1 VLDALARTMNLAAF
15 LGLVVLAPSSARA
28 ASPPSER
35 GQPEVAA
42 VPWNLA
48 EPVDDEPIAPTNPRV
63 SKTALAPVEPPPQP
77 PPVATGS
84 PLRPRRELER
94 MSEKPIGP
102 GKVKYKPGRGLLF
115 ESDNGKYALAMN
127 LAAQFLYT
135 LQDTT
140 PVPMGQ
146 TKRTTNTFEIR
157 RARLFLNGHVFSKHV
172 KYWVQLQFSPRDLGI
187 SNGKI
192 GQSPIFQ
199 WQVTFDWLRDFT
211 PQVGLNFIP
220 YARQRVAPIM
230 KLQFVDNSIA
240 SYEFTLD
247 RDIGVNIISKDLGGL
262 GKLRYYAGVYMGEGP
277 DFAKPVDFGLV
288 YNARFEIL
296 PFGDFDDYAEGDH
309 ARLLEPKLSIGGAYA
324 FADNDSRNRALGSAP
339 SDGGSTDTHNATVD
353 VVFKMAGFALLA
365 DAYYRFGRRKYGS
378 AMGPPND
385 DGVSSYLPI
394 ELPRN
399 GVGWTAQAG
408 YLIPRVP
415 FEIAGRYSGIHRLGS
430 LTSLRNSHEAGPALS
445 YYFAEHS
452 IKLQLDYLHLW
463 NEDSVRSDR
472 VRLQLTLGF

>member
-1 VLDALARTMNLAAF
+1 MTIAVFFALVL
-15 LGLVVLAPSSARA
+15 LAPSSAGA
-28 ASPPSER
+28 ASPAPDR

-48 EPVDDEPIAPTNPRV
+48 EPEDDEPIAPSNATV
-63 SKTALAPVEPPPQP
+63 SKTALAPVEPPPRP
-77 PPVATGS
+77 APIATGS

-94 MSEKPIGP
+94 MSPKPIGA
-102 GKVKYKPGRGLLF
+102 GKIQYKPGRGLLF
-115 ESDNGKYALAMN
+115 ESNDGNYALAMN
-127 LAAQFLYT
+127 IAAQFLYT

-140 PVPMGQ
+140 PIPDGQ
-146 TKRTTNTFEIR
+146 AKRTTNTFEIR
-157 RARLFLNGHVFSKHV
+157 RARIFFNGHVFSPHV
-172 KYWVQLQFSPRDLGI
+172 KYWIQLQFAPRDLGLSKGRI
-187 SNGKI
+187 T
-192 GQSPIFQ
+192 QSPVFQ
-199 WQVTFDWLRDFT
+199 WQVSFDWLRDFT
-211 PQVGLNFIP
+211 PQVGMNFIP
-220 YARQRVAPIM
+220 YARQRVAPIL

-247 RDIGVNIISKDLGGL
+247 RDIGINFMSKDLGGL
-262 GKLRYYAGVYMGEGP
+262 GKLRYYAGVFMGEGP
-277 DFAKPVDFGLV
+277 DFAKPNDFGLV

-324 FADNDSRNRALGSAP
+324 FADNDARNRALGGAP
-339 SDGGSTDTHNATVD
+339 ADGGTTDTHNATVD

-365 DAYYRFGRRKYGS
+365 DAYYRFGRREYGDLRL
-378 AMGPPND
+378 PPDEN
-385 DGVSSYLPI
+385 GIERYPAA

-415 FEIAGRYSGIHRLGS
+415 FEIAGRYSGIRRVGV
-430 LTSLRNSHEAGPALS
+430 LTSIRNSHEAGPALS

-463 NEDSVRSDR
+463 DEDDKRSDR